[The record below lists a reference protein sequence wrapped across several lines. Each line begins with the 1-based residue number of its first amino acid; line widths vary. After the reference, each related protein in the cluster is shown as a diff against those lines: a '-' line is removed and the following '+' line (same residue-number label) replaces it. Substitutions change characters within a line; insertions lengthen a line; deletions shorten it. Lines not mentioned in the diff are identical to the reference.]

1 MKFRYIVLLLLSLS
15 LQGFV
20 MADATAAEPEK
31 GKESAPSIDAIIPA
45 PTVTKHSITIN
56 GKIIN
61 YSATTGYMKITTEDG
76 KHKAN
81 MFYVAYM
88 KDGEKPETRPIT
100 YAFNGGPGSSSV
112 WLHLGALG
120 PKRVLLDND
129 GNALP
134 PPFKVIDNEYCW
146 LDFTDLVFIDPVGT
160 GYSRPA
166 KDEKGEQF
174 HGIDEDIASVGD
186 FIRRYTTQ
194 SKRWLSPKFL
204 AGESYG
210 TTRAAGLSSYLQQS
224 YGMTLNG
231 IILISTVLQFQTI
244 RFNEGNEMPYLLYVP
259 AYAATAWY
267 HKKLAPELQANL
279 TKTLD
284 EVRAWTMNEYLL
296 ALAKGDKLTPAEKSA
311 IAEKLSRYT
320 GLSKEYILNC
330 NLRIDIFRFI
340 KELTRSER
348 RTVGR
353 LDSRFKGID
362 QDAAGENPD
371 YDPSYDAVIYGPF
384 TAALNDYM
392 RNDLNYENELPYEI
406 LTGKVHPWN
415 WGSGE
420 RGFPNVADNLR
431 SAMSKNQHLKVFVA
445 NGYYDLA
452 TPFSATEYTIDHLG
466 IEPELHRNISM
477 KYYEAGH
484 MMYIHKESLKLFT
497 KDVQQFVISAVPK

>member
-1 MKFRYIVLLLLSLS
+1 MKQRYILLFLLFLY

-20 MADATAAEPEK
+20 MDEATAAAPEK
-31 GKESAPSIDAIIPA
+31 GKDSEQTTDAKTPA
-45 PTVTKHSITIN
+45 PTVTKHTITIK
-56 GKIIN
+56 GKVLS
-61 YSATTGYMKITTEDG
+61 YTATTGYMNITTEEG
-76 KHKAN
+76 KSKAN
-81 MFYVAYM
+81 MFYVAYV
-88 KDGEKPETRPIT
+88 KDGAKPETRPIT

-120 PKRVLLDND
+120 PKRVLLDDD

-166 KDEKGEQF
+166 KDEKKEQF

-194 SKRWLSPKFL
+194 NKRWLSPKFL

-210 TTRAAGLSSYLQQS
+210 TTRAAGLSSFLQQS

-231 IILISTVLQFQTI
+231 IVLISTVLQFQTI

-284 EVRAWTMNEYLL
+284 EVRAWTMTDYLL
-296 ALAKGDKLTPAEKSA
+296 ALAKGDKLSPAEKSA
-311 IAEKLSRYT
+311 VAERLSRYT
-320 GLSKEYILNC
+320 GLSKAYILAC

-340 KELTRSER
+340 KELTREER

-362 QDAAGENPD
+362 RDAAGENPD

-392 RNDLNYENELPYEI
+392 RNELQYENDLPYEI

-431 SAMSKNQHLKVFVA
+431 EAMSKNQHLKVFVA

-484 MMYIHKESLKLFT
+484 MMYIHKASLKTFST
-497 KDVQQFVISAVPK
+497 DVEQFYVGAVSK